1 MSEMIHI
8 ASGFQY
14 SVNLRYDLNRE
25 DKIENFIPTSAALDF
40 MEDIMETNEDNSPKS
55 TELREVFYL
64 K

>member
-40 MEDIMETNEDNSPKS
+40 MEDIMKS
-55 TELREVFYL
+55 TREFYRTGESL
-64 K
+64 SRGLW

>member
-40 MEDIMETNEDNSPKS
+40 MEDIMKS
-55 TELREVFYL
+55 I
-64 K
+64 

>member
-25 DKIENFIPTSAALDF
+25 DKIQQFTAF
-40 MEDIMETNEDNSPKS
+40 ET
-55 TELREVFYL
+55 
-64 K
+64 

>member
-25 DKIENFIPTSAALDF
+25 DKMMDLQSKC
-40 MEDIMETNEDNSPKS
+40 NSS
-55 TELREVFYL
+55 
-64 K
+64 

>member
-40 MEDIMETNEDNSPKS
+40 MEDIMKS
-55 TELREVFYL
+55 TRENSTERARVLVGAYG